1 MFAVTKEIAPDE
13 HKKPKNFNLEIKP
26 CVIYDLKII
35 TVLKKNLQVILPL
48 VSVYRLLI

>member
-35 TVLKKNLQVILPL
+35 TVLKKNLQVILSL
-48 VSVYRLLI
+48 VSM